1 MVRMSAEPSPGIDGI
16 PDERLAAEL
25 DRLGVHFIRAH
36 AISEGHI
43 PISPTTLLA
52 ALACSREARMQL
64 ALIPLLL
71 VRPEFAS
78 AAGDAASRLAGFPRL
93 TLACYYTA
101 AMLLQRKHET
111 RLRVFGFGQ
120 ERLPDIFGRELG
132 VSPSTDVD
140 QSLRLLAHRQAVLSG
155 RSLNWYGT
163 YEHAAERL
171 LRQAELEVRWTP
183 T

>member
-78 AAGDAASRLAGFPRL
+78 AAGDAASRLAGLPRL

-140 QSLRLLAHRQAVLSG
+140 QSLRLLAQRQAVLSG